1 MPQPKNR
8 FQIKLDGV
16 VKTDPENWI
25 SFTPTTQRHSVYRSL
40 LTTFSEGKVKL
51 IKTAKNYVDA
61 AYALYGPTASIDVE
75 WLEYDYATDAYVAIY
90 ALGRIN
96 LSEKYERSR
105 NYTEVGFE
113 PTGFVMNIL
122 NRDEIKSDLQNL
134 IDMDGVAIT
143 PFTNETHTV
152 TLSDQIIDYTA
163 KFKHPDGYMV
173 QDYTPSGSPSTM
185 YVPLPLFKQ
194 ELANNNQVIVLD
206 STTGIQGTAPTINQL
221 QFNEDG
227 DVDMTFEYFTGADIY
242 IYYGHLV
249 NGYNISA
256 ISTVSL
262 IYVLNN
268 GSEVVLDTNTFP
280 VSDPGRIF
288 RTLTV
293 ASLPLAGIVA
303 GEVIRFYIKLTNLNG
318 TLPPQ
323 LGVFCDAETTIIQ
336 GTVYPDTTC
345 KFMLPWEAFLRMC
358 QKITGRNDCLRSTLF
373 GRTDGEVKTYGT
385 DGDGAFYALTTSKL
399 MRGFPINGNPINADL
414 MSIFKGYDKLLLLGL
429 GVVYESGVPYV
440 VIERLEHFMD
450 GSSSVATFTAAYPGI
465 DWTAAISYL
474 WGNAKA
480 GYSKYK
486 LEKEPTISSPHS
498 QRVYTVPF
506 LSDITSK
513 VYDNTC
519 SFISSGHLIEIIRR
533 DRYDRGESKDGKY
546 DEDLIVLHLKRN
558 GGTFERVLDTDF
570 SAVTNIDNPTTN
582 SNLHLTPARNILR
595 QAPLL
600 LAGLVKKIIYASY
613 TGYLRYASG
622 TGNTEAQTTVS
633 GETLVDEG
641 ADLTRAQAAEI
652 YSSTPL
658 FDASEMGNCTVKVTK
673 AQRVLIKEGLL
684 NAISVIDR
692 DNTYT
697 GFIESIKEVDLEK
710 GVAKLKFLSNTNIIA
725 ISNEPF
731 IYTITTTSINQVVS
745 IPMSSG
751 LDSLYDF
758 TIVDYGDGGT
768 GSVSAY
774 ADADRTHTYAAIG
787 TYQITIRGQFD
798 YIKWQN
804 DPTLLVSVQ
813 EFGSAGVGNASFDGC
828 SNLSVI
834 SSTTGPGVYNNNLN
848 NCFRGA
854 TAFNSNISNWDTSAV
869 TTMSGVFNDATTY
882 NNGGVALTWN
892 VTNVTRTDLMFK
904 GATAFNQSLSS
915 WATATNTYMLEM
927 FYNASTF
934 NQDLSSWNVSNV
946 TNMVNMF
953 NNTSA
958 FNQDLSSWN
967 VSSVTSM
974 LGMFRFAGAFNNG
987 GAAMNWTTSATL
999 TNTSYMFSS
1008 ASAFN
1013 QSVSG
1018 WNVSAVTSF
1027 GNMFS
1032 SASAFNQSL
1041 SSWNVSSATNMQ
1053 QMFNG
1058 AYAFNNG
1065 AAAMTWTMGAGVT
1078 TMYQMFNNASAFNQS
1093 VSGWNVSAVTTM
1105 YHMFKSA
1112 TLFNQDVS
1120 AWNISAVTDM
1130 TLMFSGSALSTANY
1144 DLLLVA
1150 WQGKAHQLGVVFGS
1164 PASYTQS
1171 SVDSGT
1177 TDGTTTGKLVDS
1189 TQNFIS
1195 TVLTGDIVHNTTDDT
1210 YSKVTAVDSNT
1221 VLSIS
1226 GSVIVSGKVYTI
1238 QSSAAA
1244 KARYELDVTDSWNI
1258 SDAGPI

>member
-75 WLEYDYATDAYVAIY
+75 WLEYDYATDAYVSIY

-122 NRDEIKSDLQNL
+122 NRDEVKTDLQNL
-134 IDMDGVAIT
+134 FDMDGVAIT

-293 ASLPLAGIVA
+293 ASLPLAGILA

-414 MSIFKGYDKLLLLGL
+414 MSIFRGYDKLLLLGL

-498 QRVYTVPF
+498 QRVYTIPF
-506 LSDITSK
+506 LSDMTSK

-570 SAVTNIDNPTTN
+570 SVVTNIDNPTTN

-600 LAGLVKKIIYASY
+600 LAGIAKKIINASY
-613 TGYLRYASG
+613 TGYLRYESG

-633 GETLVDEG
+633 GQTLIDEG
-641 ADLTRAQAAEI
+641 ADLDRTQAGEI

-658 FDASEMGNCTVKVTK
+658 FDASEMGSCTVKITK
-673 AQRVLIKEGLL
+673 AQRVLIKEGMT
-684 NAISVIDR
+684 NMITVEDR
-692 DNTYT
+692 DASYT

-710 GVAKLKFLSNTNIIA
+710 GIAKLKFLSNTETEVL
-725 ISNEPF
+725 SLDPF
-731 IYTITTTSINQVVS
+731 IYTITTTAPNQVVS

-758 TIVDYGDGGT
+758 NIEDYGDGDTGT
-768 GSVSAY
+768 VTAY
-774 ADADRTHTYAAIG
+774 ADADRTHTYVTAG
-787 TYQITIRGQFD
+787 TYQIRIRGQFD

-804 DPTLLVSVQ
+804 DPTLIVSVQ
-813 EFGSAGVGNASFDGC
+813 EFGTAKVGNGSFDGC
-828 SNLSVI
+828 SNLLTTN
-834 SSTTGPGVYNNNLN
+834 STTAPSIYNNDLN
-848 NCFRGA
+848 NCFRDA
-854 TAFNSNISNWDTSAV
+854 ALFNSDISNWDTSAV
-869 TTMSGVFNDATTY
+869 TTMSNVFNNASVF

-892 VTNVTRTDLMFK
+892 TSNVTRTDLMFK
-904 GATAFNQSLSS
+904 GATVFNQDISSWVTTSNTFMSEMFMNATAFNQ
-915 WATATNTYMLEM
+915 NI
-927 FYNASTF
+927 
-934 NQDLSSWNVSNV
+934 
-946 TNMVNMF
+946 
-953 NNTSA
+953 
-958 FNQDLSSWN
+958 SSWN

-974 LGMFRFAGAFNNG
+974 ANMFNNADAFNQNLSSWNVSSVTTMLGMFRYALLFNNG
-987 GAAMNWTTSATL
+987 GVALSWTTSASL

-1008 ASAFN
+1008 APAFN
-1013 QSVSG
+1013 Q
-1018 WNVSAVTSF
+1018 AV
-1027 GNMFS
+1027 
-1032 SASAFNQSL
+1032 
-1041 SSWNVSSATNMQ
+1041 SSWNVSGVTNPTHMFSYATTFNQNLSSWNISSAVTMNG
-1053 QMFNG
+1053 MFKS
-1058 AYAFNNG
+1058 AAAFNNG
-1065 AAAMTWTMGAGVT
+1065 GVALTWTMGSLVT
-1078 TMYQMFNNASAFNQS
+1078 NMYHMLNNASAFNQ
-1093 VSGWNVSAVTTM
+1093 
-1105 YHMFKSA
+1105 
-1112 TLFNQDVS
+1112 DVS
-1120 AWNISAVTDM
+1120 SWDISLVTDM
-1130 TLMFSGSALSTANY
+1130 TLIFSGSALSTANY

-1150 WQGKAHQLGVVFGS
+1150 WEGKAHKLGVVFGS